1 VRKLRSWIM
10 RFGGLFNKG
19 RKDRELQDELETHI
33 QMHVEDNLR
42 SGMTPEEARR
52 QALIQM
58 GGIDSTK
65 EACREQRGLPVL
77 ETVFQDLRYG
87 MRLLRKNPGFATTAI
102 LTVAI
107 GIGSCTV
114 LFSMVNGVLLRPLR
128 FRDPEQIV
136 AISETKPNRQ
146 ILLVTPAAYLDWVKQ
161 ASVFAHL
168 AALDVHS
175 YATRLDGRAANV
187 VGMEVTAN
195 YFSVLGIQPFRG
207 RGFLADEGL
216 PGKNHVVVLSYRSW
230 QNQFGGRDDI
240 IHQSIMLG
248 DQPYTIVG
256 VVPDIKLWG
265 ASALFTPL
273 TFSAV
278 NRGDYG
284 SHGLTCIGRLKPGIT
299 LRQAQAEMDVVSD
312 HIARAHPDSNLGH
325 GARVASLLDYMTGD
339 VRLQLLVLLCAVGF
353 LLLIACVNVASLLVA
368 RANSRQREIAVRS
381 ALGASRGRIMRQFLS
396 ESLML
401 AVGGGAL
408 GVLLAYASM
417 GAVSHFASRYLPRTQ
432 EISLDGT
439 VLGMT
444 VALML
449 VVGLG
454 VGLVPVFQCSRAD
467 LAEPLKDSGRGT
479 SSGRK
484 PQRLRSLLVTA
495 EIALAMMLLVGT
507 GLLARSLMAMRQ
519 ADQGFKTS
527 DIYISGLSL
536 AGKKYDSPQKIMAFV
551 NDVIERVTALPDVH
565 EIAFADDMPMVSG
578 RGLLFSVADAS
589 EVPVRD
595 LPVTASTFV
604 TPDYFHAMSIPLV
617 RGRGF
622 MPQDTADAPR
632 VVIINQELARR
643 YFPGINPIGRRLMI
657 YTMADKPDVVREIV
671 GVVGNVRPW
680 GPQSEIA
687 SQVYEPLAQHPH
699 GDVALMLK
707 AQGAAP
713 ALPAAVNDIVL
724 SLDPDLPVLSLTRYD
739 ATVATAWFRQRFSM
753 ILFMLFSGIALVLA
767 AVGIY
772 GVMAYSVTQRTQEIG
787 IRMALGAQV
796 GDVLRLV
803 FAGGAKI
810 VTVGV
815 LMGAAGS
822 LAFARVLQS
831 LLFNTSPS
839 DPLTLL
845 LVGMLL
851 TCVACVACWL
861 PARRAVKV
869 DPMVA
874 LRQE

>member
-1 VRKLRSWIM
+1 MRKLREWIL

-19 RKDRELQDELETHI
+19 RKDRELQDELESHV
-33 QMHVEDNLR
+33 QMHMADNLR
-42 SGMTPEEARR
+42 SGMAPVEARR
-52 QALIQM
+52 QAIIQM
-58 GGIDSTK
+58 GGIESTK
-65 EACREQRGLPVL
+65 EDYREQRGLPVL
-77 ETVFQDLRYG
+77 ETLWQDVCFGVR
-87 MRLLRKNPGFATTAI
+87 MLRKNPGFAATAI

-114 LFSMVNGVLLRPLR
+114 LFSMVNGVLFRPLR
-128 FRDPEQIV
+128 FPDPQQIV
-136 AISETKPNRQ
+136 AISETAPNRQ
-146 ILLVTPAAYLDWVKQ
+146 PELVAPAAYLDWVNQ

-168 AALDVHS
+168 AALEVHS
-175 YATRLDGRAANV
+175 YATRLDGRAANL
-187 VGMEVTAN
+187 VGMEVTVS
-195 YFSVLGIQPFRG
+195 YFSVLGVQPFRG
-207 RGFLADEGL
+207 RSFLADEGL
-216 PGKNHVVVLSYRSW
+216 PGKNHVVALSYRAW

-240 IHQSIMLG
+240 INQIIMLD

-265 ASALFTPL
+265 GAALFTPL

-278 NRGDYG
+278 NGGDYG
-284 SHGLTCIGRLKPGIT
+284 SHGLTCVGRLKPGIT

-325 GARVASLLDYMTGD
+325 GARVTSLLDYITGD

-396 ESLML
+396 ESLLL

-439 VLGMT
+439 VLAMT
-444 VALML
+444 VGLML

-454 VGLVPVFQCSRAD
+454 VGLVPAFQCSRAD
-467 LAEPLKDSGRGT
+467 LAEPLKGSGRGT

-507 GLLARSLMAMRQ
+507 GLLARSLMAMQQ

-527 DIYISGLSL
+527 DIYINGLSL
-536 AGKKYDSPQKIMAFV
+536 AGKKYDSSQKIMTFV
-551 NDVIERVTALPDVH
+551 NEAIERVSSLPDAH
-565 EIAFADDMPMVSG
+565 AIAFSSDLPMVSS
-578 RGLLFSVADAS
+578 RGLLFAVVGAP

-595 LPVTASTFV
+595 LPHTRSSLV

-622 MPQDTADAPR
+622 TARDMPGAPR
-632 VVIINQELARR
+632 VVIINQELAQR
-643 YFPGINPIGRRLMI
+643 YFPGIDPIGQRLMI
-657 YTMADKPDVVREIV
+657 YTMGDKPDVVREIV

-680 GPQSEIA
+680 GPQSEIG
-687 SQVYEPLAQHPH
+687 SLVYEPLAQNPE
-699 GDVALMLK
+699 GDVTLILK
-707 AQGAAP
+707 AQGPAP
-713 ALPAAVNDIVL
+713 ALPAAVTDIIRA
-724 SLDPDLPVLSLTRYD
+724 LDPDLPFPSLSHYD
-739 ATVATAWFRQRFSM
+739 ATVATAWFRQRFSS
-753 ILFMLFSGIALVLA
+753 ILFTMFSSIALLLA
-767 AVGIY
+767 AIGIY
-772 GVMAYSVTQRTQEIG
+772 GVMAYSVSQRTQEIG
-787 IRMALGAQV
+787 IRMALGAQM

-803 FAGGAKI
+803 SASGARI
-810 VTVGV
+810 VALG
-815 LMGAAGS
+815 LLIGAAGS
-822 LAFARVLQS
+822 LAFAQALRS

-851 TCVACVACWL
+851 TCVACLACWV
-861 PARRAVKV
+861 PARRAAKV

-874 LRQE
+874 LRHE